1 MATHDGAGRAAAA
14 YDLWHLTKA
23 YWLSRE
29 RLSAW
34 AFVTAIVAG
43 NLALVGINLLQ
54 NIATG
59 GVFTALQESNGRQF
73 YVALGALMLTIFAYM
88 AVAVAR
94 LFLQQTFQLRWR
106 RWLTTRYLME
116 WLANRN
122 FYRMRFLKGVDN
134 PDQRISED
142 IRLFIEQTMSLSV
155 GLLSAAATLATFAT
169 LLWQLSGALHVEL
182 GPLAIT
188 IPGYM
193 VWAAILYAGIGSVL
207 AHLIGRPLIRL
218 NNFQQGLEADF
229 RFNLIRLRE
238 EAEGITLYG
247 AEEQERGHAVERF
260 GLLYDN
266 FRRLIRRNARY
277 VLYQL
282 LFSQLA
288 YGLSLLLASPRYFSG
303 TILLGALIQIS
314 NAFERVNEALSWLIG
329 SYPVYAEW
337 RATADR
343 LVELSRAIRSEA
355 VPTLGARIG
364 LGGSDATELTEL
376 KISLP
381 DGSELIAPATLSLKP
396 HEAVMFRGPSGS
408 GKSTL
413 FRVFAG
419 LWPFARG
426 EVLRPASAKM
436 LFLPQ
441 RPYMPIGSLR
451 EAIWFPESPRPD
463 RDDDAAAALATVGLA
478 GMENRLDE
486 VGHWDQ
492 ILSPGEQQR
501 IAIARALLLKPDWLF
516 LDEVTVS
523 HDEQEEAE
531 LYRKIKEALPNTTII
546 SIGQR
551 QSLEAFHDR
560 TIMLDRSTGRPT
572 RIVSAIQKIGL
583 APPEPGVPSE

>member
-1 MATHDGAGRAAAA
+1 MAKHNNGGRAAAIH
-14 YDLWHLTKA
+14 DLWHLTKA
-23 YWLSRE
+23 YWLGRE

-34 AFVTAIVAG
+34 VFVAAIIAG

-59 GVFTALQESNGRQF
+59 GVFTALQESDGRRF
-73 YVALGALMLTIFAYM
+73 YAALGLLMLAIFAYM

-94 LFLQQTFQLRWR
+94 LLLQQTFQLRWR
-106 RWLTTRYLME
+106 RWLTNQYLAD

-142 IRLFIEQTMSLSV
+142 IRLFIDQTMTLSV
-155 GLLSAAATLATFAT
+155 GLLSAVATLATFAT
-169 LLWQLSGALHVEL
+169 LLWQLSGTLHLDL
-182 GPLAIT
+182 GPIAIT

-193 VWAAILYAGIGSVL
+193 LWAAILYAGIGSVL

-218 NNFQQGLEADF
+218 NNLQQGVEADF
-229 RFNLIRLRE
+229 RSNLIRLRE

-247 AEEQERGHAVERF
+247 AEEQERRHALDRF
-260 GLLYDN
+260 TLLYDN

-282 LFSQLA
+282 LFGQLA

-303 TILLGALIQIS
+303 AILLGALIQIS

-343 LVELSRAIRSEA
+343 LVELSRAIRAEA
-355 VPTLGARIG
+355 IPALGARIG
-364 LGGSDATELTEL
+364 LGRNDTTELKEL

-381 DGSELIAPATLSLKP
+381 DGSDLIAPATLSLKP

-419 LWPFARG
+419 IWPFVRG
-426 EVLRPASAKM
+426 ELLRPAEAKI

-441 RPYMPIGSLR
+441 RPYMPIGTLR

-463 RDDDAAAALATVGLA
+463 RDDDAIAALATVGLG
-478 GMENRLDE
+478 GMEKRLDE
-486 VGHWDQ
+486 FAHWDQ

-516 LDEVTVS
+516 LDEVTAS
-523 HDEQEEAE
+523 HDEHEEAE
-531 LYRKIKEALPNTTII
+531 LYWKLAAALPNTTII

-560 TIMLDRSTGRPT
+560 TIILDRSGGRPT
-572 RIVSAIQKIGL
+572 RIVSAAPKTAIGSL
-583 APPEPGVPSE
+583 DPGVSSC